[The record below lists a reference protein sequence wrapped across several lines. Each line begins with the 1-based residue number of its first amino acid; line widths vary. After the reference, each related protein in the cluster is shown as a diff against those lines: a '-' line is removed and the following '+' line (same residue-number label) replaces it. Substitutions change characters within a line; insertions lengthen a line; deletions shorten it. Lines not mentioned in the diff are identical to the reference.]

1 MDGVNM
7 SITATNNAAFFLDL
21 RNNCDE
27 LISNYT
33 IPFHCSEAKSISQ
46 KPTVSHIGRGIC
58 ETAIGGVLGGLTLG
72 TSHIPTK
79 STDSIAQT
87 NKSLSHNNSQMPVG
101 LLKKINEKEENLD
114 IYGDIVSYC
123 IEKNIDEVTLYT
135 KAFVSK
141 AGFSKIRSM
150 KTTGYRPSKSTI
162 ICLCLA
168 LNLNLKQTQELLNK
182 AGYMLSNDIFIDKI
196 VAYCIEA
203 NFFNI
208 YDIKSLLSE
217 KMQRPVLFKA

>member
-7 SITATNNAAFFLDL
+7 SITATNNTAFFLDL

-46 KPTVSHIGRGIC
+46 KPTVSHIDRCIWGTEID
-58 ETAIGGVLGGLTLG
+58 EVLAELT
-72 TSHIPTK
+72 HIPTQ
-79 STDSIAQT
+79 TDSISQT

-101 LLKKINEKEENLD
+101 LLNKINEKEENLD

-208 YDIKSLLSE
+208 YDIESLLSE

>member
-46 KPTVSHIGRGIC
+46 KPTVSHIDRCIWG
-58 ETAIGGVLGGLTLG
+58 TAIDEVLAELN
-72 TSHIPTK
+72 HIPTQ
-79 STDSIAQT
+79 TDSISQT

-101 LLKKINEKEENLD
+101 LLNKINEKEENLD

-208 YDIKSLLSE
+208 YDIESLLSE

>member
-7 SITATNNAAFFLDL
+7 SITATNNTAFFLNL
-21 RNNCDE
+21 RNNYED
-27 LISNYT
+27 IIPNYT
-33 IPFHCSEAKSISQ
+33 IPDYHSEVSGIACGAAVSSVGGHFWGAAVGGIFDGISL
-46 KPTVSHIGRGIC
+46 KTDGFSKNKD
-58 ETAIGGVLGGLTLG
+58 TA
-72 TSHIPTK
+72 
-79 STDSIAQT
+79 TD
-87 NKSLSHNNSQMPVG
+87 QMPKE
-101 LLKKINEKEENLD
+101 LLQKIHQKEENLD
-114 IYGDIVSYC
+114 IYKDIVSYC

-208 YDIKSLLSE
+208 YEIESLLSE

>member
-1 MDGVNM
+1 M

-46 KPTVSHIGRGIC
+46 KPTVSHIDRGIC
-58 ETAIGGVLGGLTLG
+58 ETAIGGVLGELT
-72 TSHIPTK
+72 HIPTQ
-79 STDSIAQT
+79 TDSISQT

-150 KTTGYRPSKSTI
+150 RVTGYRPSKSTI

-208 YDIKSLLSE
+208 YEIESLLSE

>member
-1 MDGVNM
+1 
-7 SITATNNAAFFLDL
+7 
-21 RNNCDE
+21 
-27 LISNYT
+27 
-33 IPFHCSEAKSISQ
+33 
-46 KPTVSHIGRGIC
+46 
-58 ETAIGGVLGGLTLG
+58 
-72 TSHIPTK
+72 
-79 STDSIAQT
+79 
-87 NKSLSHNNSQMPVG
+87 MPVG

-208 YDIKSLLSE
+208 YDIESLLSE

>member
-1 MDGVNM
+1 M

-46 KPTVSHIGRGIC
+46 KPTVSHIGRGIWG
-58 ETAIGGVLGGLTLG
+58 TAIDEVLAELN
-72 TSHIPTK
+72 HIPTQ
-79 STDSIAQT
+79 TDSISQT

-101 LLKKINEKEENLD
+101 LLNKINEKEENLD

-150 KTTGYRPSKSTI
+150 RVTGYRPSKSTI

-208 YDIKSLLSE
+208 YEIESLLSE

>member
-1 MDGVNM
+1 M

-58 ETAIGGVLGGLTLG
+58 ETAIGGVLGELT
-72 TSHIPTK
+72 HIPTQ
-79 STDSIAQT
+79 TDSISQT

-150 KTTGYRPSKSTI
+150 RVTGYRPSKSTI

-208 YDIKSLLSE
+208 YEIESLLSE